1 MASSYWKLK
10 ALMKK
15 NLLEMRRNICSTLC
29 EIFFPIILM
38 LLIYALKTIFDINN
52 YEFDL
57 QEGSIQ
63 NYTKTRSVFNLDTL
77 PNKNGIPYNKT
88 TIPDFNGM
96 SILPALNICSKL
108 NDKKKEREKIA
119 TVGVPDEIKKRLI
132 NESWYFQTI
141 LKFNLTLE
149 SFKDFENE
157 EEMNNYIKSTYYGEN
172 EENPLICFGISFSQ
186 DKNNHKY
193 DYSLHYFEN
202 SDFDGAADV
211 PKSSY
216 LIDPFQSG
224 PNLNAYSKYQT
235 NGYSYIMKIITD
247 YIYSQEINND
257 TKINFGIVPMKYD
270 SYRSDPFGSVIGFIG
285 PFFIIIAYMGNLCIY
300 VYRMVYEK
308 ETRVKEGMKIMG
320 LTDGI
325 YFLSYFI
332 QYALIALFDA
342 FINAG
347 IFLMLFTRIPYVV
360 FFFIFF
366 LFSLIVFALAFF
378 FSLLS
383 KKLKSLLY

>member
-1 MASSYWKLK
+1 MSSSYWKLK

-15 NLLEMRRNICSTLC
+15 NLLEMKRNIISTLC

-38 LLIYALKTIFDINN
+38 LLLYALKTIFDINN

-57 QEGSIQ
+57 QKGSVQ
-63 NYTKTRSVFNLDTL
+63 NYTKARSVFNLDILSNQT
-77 PNKNGIPYNKT
+77 NTNDISYNIK
-88 TIPDFNGM
+88 TIPEFNGM
-96 SILPALNICSKL
+96 FILPPLKICSKY
-108 NDKKKEREKIA
+108 NDNKKERNKIA
-119 TVGVPDEIKKRLI
+119 TVGVPDEIKQRLI
-132 NESWYFQTI
+132 NDSRYFQKI
-141 LKFNLTLE
+141 LAFNLTKE
-149 SFKDFENE
+149 SFKDFESE
-157 EEMNNYIKSTYYGEN
+157 EEMNNYIKSVYYGEN

-186 DKNNHKY
+186 DKFEHKY
-193 DYSLHYFEN
+193 NYSLHYFEN
-202 SDFDGAADV
+202 SQLDGAADE

-247 YIYSQEINND
+247 YIYSQEINNY
-257 TKINFGIVPMKYD
+257 TKINFGIVPMKYH
-270 SYRSDPFGSVIGFIG
+270 SYRSDPFGNVIGFIG
-285 PFFIIIAYMGNLCIY
+285 PFFIIIAYIGNLCIY

-332 QYALIALFDA
+332 QYAIIALFDA
-342 FINAG
+342 LINAG
-347 IFLMLFTRIPYVV
+347 IFLILFTRIPYIV
-360 FFFIFF
+360 FFLIFF
-366 LFSLIVFALAFF
+366 LFSLNVFSLVF
-378 FSLLS
+378 FSVFYR
-383 KKLKSLLY
+383 KS